1 MCWRP
6 VMDGAKDLATA
17 HDRRRDVA
25 IRSGAD
31 EKAASASPT
40 RQALKSA
47 QTRGRLID
55 ATIRCLVKVGYSGTT
70 TPLVAMEA
78 GMSRGAMLHHFDNS
92 ATLIRATVVEL
103 HERRL
108 RAFRRTSETSQH
120 DPASMI
126 SAYWKQTQKPAF
138 AAFQELAMAARTNA
152 ELAKIMQVVQVEYRE
167 RFNTEA
173 FALFPEWRDA
183 PARFA
188 QAMALSQ
195 TLIEGMAMSIMT
207 GALDEAMVPPLLKM
221 LEEQIR
227 AMRPA

>member
-1 MCWRP
+1 
-6 VMDGAKDLATA
+6 
-17 HDRRRDVA
+17 
-25 IRSGAD
+25 
-31 EKAASASPT
+31 
-40 RQALKSA
+40 
-47 QTRGRLID
+47 
-55 ATIRCLVKVGYSGTT
+55 
-70 TPLVAMEA
+70 
-78 GMSRGAMLHHFDNS
+78 MLHHFDNS

-227 AMRPA
+227 AMRPAWAPILRHKERTRTCRHLKSGSRAWRRNHRSGSWLPAIAS